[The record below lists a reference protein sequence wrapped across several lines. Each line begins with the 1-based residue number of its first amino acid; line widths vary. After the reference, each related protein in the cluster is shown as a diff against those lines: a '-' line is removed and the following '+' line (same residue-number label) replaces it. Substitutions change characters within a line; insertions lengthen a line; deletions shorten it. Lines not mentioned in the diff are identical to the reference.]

1 MSFKD
6 PRVAFEKKHRDAH
19 MQPDRH
25 TQAQTLR
32 IHTHTHKH
40 IL

>member
-6 PRVAFEKKHRDAH
+6 PRVAFEEKKHREAH
-19 MQPDRH
+19 MQPTYKH
-25 TQAQTLR
+25 K
-32 IHTHTHKH
+32 THASTHKH